1 MESGRGLM
9 GRPWLRLLDVPS
21 LGLAPTLVG
30 EVMAA
35 LAQLH
40 CEGLTLL
47 LVEQNAQA
55 ALEIA
60 DRGYVLEAGQ
70 LTLQGP
76 AQELLANPSLRAPA
90 PRWSRGGNRGGRFD
104 HFYPSQ

>member
-1 MESGRGLM
+1 
-9 GRPWLRLLDVPS
+9 
-21 LGLAPTLVG
+21 VG
-30 EVMAA
+30 EVMQA

-40 CEGLTLL
+40 QGGLTIL

-76 AQELLANPSLRAPA
+76 ARQLLADPELRAA
-90 PRWSRGGNRGGRFD
+90 YLGG
-104 HFYPSQ
+104 